1 LVCFLFCVHKK
12 SLAIIAQTL
21 YDKAFIFSDIIMN
34 VEETAVIEE
43 VLVERPIH
51 HYAHLLPSI
60 FLVGPMGAG
69 KTTIGKLLAKHL
81 KRPFLDADWYISEK
95 AGADI
100 PWIFAKEG
108 ESGFRERES
117 HAMDELSAMPDIVL
131 ATGGGV
137 VERECNREYLQR
149 GLVIFLD
156 ASVDTQIHRTK
167 KDKNRPLLKN
177 DNPRAVLEMLY
188 QRRAPLYKEVAD
200 ITVATG
206 RAYPKQ
212 MMNEI
217 LDILIA
223 YAKDIE
229 SKSSVI

>member
-1 LVCFLFCVHKK
+1 MVCFLFCVHKK
-12 SLAIIAQTL
+12 ALAIIDQNL
-21 YDKAFIFSDIIMN
+21 YHRTFIFSDVIMSI
-34 VEETAVIEE
+34 EESAVIEE
-43 VLVERPIH
+43 VFVQKPIH

-81 KRPFLDADWYISEK
+81 KRPFWDVDWCISEK

-100 PWIFAKEG
+100 PWIFQKEG

-117 HAMDELSAMPDIVL
+117 RAMDELSAMPSIVL

-137 VERECNREYLQR
+137 VERECNREYLKR

-167 KDKNRPLLKN
+167 KDKNRPLLQT
-177 DNPRAVLEMLY
+177 DNPRAVLETLY
-188 QRRAPLYKEVAD
+188 QRRSPLYQEVAD
-200 ITVATG
+200 ITVVTG

-212 MMNEI
+212 MMAEI

-223 YAKDIE
+223 YAKNIE
-229 SKSSVI
+229 NQQTS

>member
-1 LVCFLFCVHKK
+1 
-12 SLAIIAQTL
+12 
-21 YDKAFIFSDIIMN
+21 MN
-34 VEETAVIEE
+34 IEESAVIEE
-43 VLVERPIH
+43 VFVQKPIH

-100 PWIFAKEG
+100 SWIFAKEG
-108 ESGFRERES
+108 ELGFRERES
-117 HAMDELSAMPDIVL
+117 RAMDELSAMPDIVL

-137 VERECNREYLQR
+137 VECECNREYLQR

-167 KDKNRPLLKN
+167 KDKNRPLLQN
-177 DNPRAVLEMLY
+177 DNPKAVLEMLY
-188 QRRAPLYKEVAD
+188 QRRVPLYKEAAD
-200 ITVATG
+200 ITVVTG

-223 YAKDIE
+223 YAKDIK
-229 SKSSVI
+229 SKSSMT

>member
-1 LVCFLFCVHKK
+1 M
-12 SLAIIAQTL
+12 
-21 YDKAFIFSDIIMN
+21 FSDLIMN
-34 VEETAVIEE
+34 VESSAVIVE
-43 VLVERPIH
+43 VLVEKPIH
-51 HYAHLLPSI
+51 HYAHLLPPI

-81 KRPFLDADWYISEK
+81 KRPFLDVDCYISKK

-108 ESGFRERES
+108 ELGFRERES
-117 HAMDELSAMPDIVL
+117 RAMDELSALSDIVL

-137 VERECNREYLQR
+137 VERECNREYLKR

-167 KDKNRPLLKN
+167 KDKNRPLLQN
-177 DNPRAVLEMLY
+177 DNPRAVLETLY
-188 QRRAPLYKEVAD
+188 QRRAPLYQKVAD
-200 ITVATG
+200 ITVTTG
-206 RAYPKQ
+206 HVYPKQ

-217 LDILIA
+217 LDLLTA
-223 YAKDIE
+223 YAKNLE
-229 SKSSVI
+229 NQSNAT